1 MQSSQ
6 IQRDHRR
13 SKIFPSSAATL
24 YLLPLMFQ
32 YLHKQP
38 TIIFYCD
45 WINGSSRYKSKVLHP
60 PTEINLKVHLP
71 SFANVSINF
80 HLFSLCPKM
89 FPACSASHQAKFRGL
104 ARSHLF
110 VCFCAFLY
118 CYIFKPNSQNSDV
131 ILCNTL
137 LF

>member
-1 MQSSQ
+1 MPSLTYNNTIDVAFPDLERPQAQ
-6 IQRDHRR
+6 QNFLVLRR
-13 SKIFPSSAATL
+13 YFILVTFNVPILTQATNHNIL
-24 YLLPLMFQ
+24 
-32 YLHKQP
+32 
-38 TIIFYCD
+38 FYCD
-45 WINGSSRYKSKVLHP
+45 WINGSSRYKSKVLLLHP

-110 VCFCAFLY
+110 VCFCAFLFLP
-118 CYIFKPNSQNSDV
+118 YI
-131 ILCNTL
+131 
-137 LF
+137 